1 MRINLRRW
9 NRAFACSGVI
19 TAPESPPPA
28 LEERPPPAPPRPE
41 LVPARTL
48 CPLPPAASPR
58 SLRPNPPGV
67 LDDDIDDEAEEAED
81 EEEEEDEDEAEE
93 GVLIDAPF
101 GRTLDGRS
109 WPNVLRPATLGRWGA
124 GRESRP
130 DME

>member
-1 MRINLRRW
+1 MWCPL
-9 NRAFACSGVI
+9 
-19 TAPESPPPA
+19 
-28 LEERPPPAPPRPE
+28 PAPS
-41 LVPARTL
+41 A
-48 CPLPPAASPR
+48 PPAASPR

-67 LDDDIDDEAEEAED
+67 LDDDIDDEAEEAE
-81 EEEEEDEDEAEE
+81 EEEEEEEAEE

-109 WPNVLRPATLGRWGA
+109 WPNVLRPATLGRKGE